1 MLRTA
6 ASLFIVMAA
15 SVWAA
20 EASQAAAPAAPA
32 AGPTSPYS
40 YNADGRRD
48 PFQNLVGTG
57 GDAKAAPPRS
67 GEGLAAMTVD
77 EVTVR
82 GVMQSRGQFVAMV
95 QGTDKRTYLIR
106 QGDKLSDGIVKS
118 VAPEG
123 LVLLQDVNDPRAKE
137 KTREV
142 RKPLRASEEK
152 E

>member
-1 MLRTA
+1 VRVVA
-6 ASLFIVMAA
+6 AAFVVAMAA
-15 SVWAA
+15 PAWAA
-20 EASQAAAPAAPA
+20 EASQAAAAPA
-32 AGPTSPYS
+32 AAPTAPYS

-48 PFQNLVGTG
+48 PFQSLVGTG

-118 VAPEG
+118 VAPDG
-123 LVLLQDVNDPRAKE
+123 LVLLQEVDDPRARE

-142 RKPLRASEEK
+142 RKTLRAPEDEK

>member
-1 MLRTA
+1 VRLT
-6 ASLFIVMAA
+6 LFFLVVA
-15 SVWAA
+15 
-20 EASQAAAPAAPA
+20 AAAPVLAAEQNQADAPVAGPAAPY
-32 AGPTSPYS
+32 T
-40 YNADGRRD
+40 YNPDGRRD
-48 PFQNLVGTG
+48 PFQSLTGTG
-57 GDAKAAPPRS
+57 GDQKSPPPRA
-67 GEGLAAMTVD
+67 GEGLAGMTVD

-95 QGTDKRTYLIR
+95 QGPDKRTYLIR

-118 VAPEG
+118 VAPDG

-142 RKPLRASEEK
+142 RKPLHAPEDGK